1 MLCHKK
7 ANQVSYTESTCGYI
21 IKHDLVTMKKNF
33 FLRNVPRLQIS
44 SSQVSSSQLES
55 RDVHTL
61 VYTATLR
68 MAYTYTQLLWYRPLP
83 AYTSEQTN
91 AQRSQ
96 QFLCCTSN
104 AVYKQMHTHT
114 PMTPIRTHLLDWTTS
129 IRSIHAMQCNAMVV
143 HGWTNTKLLP
153 CRQCRRQAPKVM
165 GYTLSMFG

>member
-1 MLCHKK
+1 MIDMLCHKK

-61 VYTATLR
+61 VYTATQR

-104 AVYKQMHTHT
+104 AVYTQMHTHN
-114 PMTPIRTHLLDWTTS
+114 LLDDFN
-129 IRSIHAMQCNAMVV
+129 SIHAMVV
-143 HGWTNTKLLP
+143 HGWTVDEAAAVVRL
-153 CRQCRRQAPKVM
+153 RR
-165 GYTLSMFG
+165 